1 MKDMRGTTY
10 VLGIRISRDKCKP
23 LSTRVSRCQHLSKKK
38 FHKDETEI
46 KEMETVPY
54 AQAVSSL
61 MYAMTSTRPNIFHAI
76 GLVNKY
82 QSNPRKTYWQAIKQ
96 IFKYLQGT
104 KNMGLYF
111 GLCDLEIARYA
122 NADFVGDLDD
132 RKLTNGYVFLFDGTA
147 SYLLV
152 KQKA

>member
-1 MKDMRGTTY
+1 
-10 VLGIRISRDKCKP
+10 
-23 LSTRVSRCQHLSKKK
+23 
-38 FHKDETEI
+38 
-46 KEMETVPY
+46 
-54 AQAVSSL
+54 
-61 MYAMTSTRPNIFHAI
+61 
-76 GLVNKY
+76 
-82 QSNPRKTYWQAIKQ
+82 
-96 IFKYLQGT
+96 
-104 KNMGLYF
+104 MGLYF